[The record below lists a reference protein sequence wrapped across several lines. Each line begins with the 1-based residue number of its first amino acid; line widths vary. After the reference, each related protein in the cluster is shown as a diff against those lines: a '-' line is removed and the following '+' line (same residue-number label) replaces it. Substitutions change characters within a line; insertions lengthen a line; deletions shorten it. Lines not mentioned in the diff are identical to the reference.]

1 MSGLA
6 DFHLLRP
13 AWLLIALPA
22 LWLIWRSQA
31 ARTAGNQWAR
41 ACDPALLAA
50 MMQHRGTASRWP
62 RWLASMVTV
71 VLAIALSGPSWQRL
85 PTPVLQSD
93 AATVIVLDLSKSMD
107 ATDLQP
113 SRLARARFA
122 ALDVLDAL
130 PEGRIGVVSF
140 AGTAFT
146 VVPLTDDRE
155 TARHLINSLST
166 DVMPIQG
173 SNIAA
178 GLAQAGALLAN
189 TAVTDGRVVLLTDSS
204 PDSAARSQADAL
216 REPGHRLQAVGFG
229 TAAGAPVPT
238 ADGGWIKHSDGSIV
252 LASLDSGALASLAR
266 RGGGGYH
273 TLPAA
278 GLLGIAQQWS
288 ESPQSQRRSRDDL
301 TTDRWLDAG
310 QWLVWLLLPLC
321 ALGARRGWLAQMVLV
336 CGCLTAALTVPPSH
350 AAEAGLWRN
359 ADQQGKALLDAGKAE
374 QAQQAF
380 SSSAWR
386 GVAAFEAG
394 DFNAAAA
401 SFAESG
407 QADAQY
413 NRGNAL
419 ARGGD
424 LQAALEAYDAQL
436 AQQPEHADAK
446 HNREL
451 VQSLLDQQQ
460 QQSGEDGEPGDSDGE
475 QDQSPEQQQGQQQGD
490 SQDQQTPPDQ
500 DDAQQAQNQTGDP
513 SDQDASNNEP
523 QEQPGQQPDAQ
534 QQDQQQ
540 QAQSEPQPTDE
551 APNDPQQDSE
561 MAQAMSEKDRAEQQ
575 QQQALEQW
583 LRRVPDDPGGLLRRK
598 FAREQARRN
607 DTQDSEQAW

>member
-1 MSGLA
+1 MSALV

-22 LWLIWRSQA
+22 LWLIWRSKA
-31 ARTAGNQWAR
+31 ARTAGSQWVR

-50 MMQHRGTASRWP
+50 MMQHHGTVSRWP
-62 RWLASMVTV
+62 LWLASVATV
-71 VLAIALSGPSWQRL
+71 ILAIALAGPSWQRL

-130 PEGRIGVVSF
+130 PEGRVGVVSF

-166 DVMPIQG
+166 DVMPVQG

-189 TAVTDGRVVLLTDSS
+189 TAVSNGRVVLLTDSS
-204 PDSAARSQADAL
+204 PDTAARSQTDAL
-216 REPGHRLQAVGFG
+216 RESGHQLQAVGFG

-238 ADGGWIKHSDGSIV
+238 ADGGWIKRSDGSIV
-252 LASLDSGALASLAR
+252 LASLDNRALASLAQ
-266 RGGGGYH
+266 RGGGTYL

-278 GLLGIAQQWS
+278 GLLGVAQQWDDTQ
-288 ESPQSQRRSRDDL
+288 QSQRSSRDDL

-321 ALGARRGWLAQMVLV
+321 ALGARRGWLAQVVLV
-336 CGCLTAALTVPPSH
+336 CGCLSASLAIPPSH
-350 AAEAGLWRN
+350 AAEPSLWRN

-374 QAQQAF
+374 QARQAF

-386 GVAAFEAG
+386 GVAAYQAG
-394 DFNAAAA
+394 DYTAAAE
-401 SFAESG
+401 SFAEGSG
-407 QADAQY
+407 EDANY

-424 LQAALEAYDAQL
+424 LQAALEAYNAQL
-436 AQQPEHADAK
+436 EHQPDHSDAR
-446 HNREL
+446 HNRDL
-451 VQSLLDQQQ
+451 VQALLDQQQ

-475 QDQSPEQQQGQQQGD
+475 QEQSPEQQQGQQQGD

-500 DDAQQAQNQTGDP
+500 EDAQQAQNQAGDP
-513 SDQDASNNEP
+513 TDQDASNNEP
-523 QEQPGQQPDAQ
+523 QEQRGQQSDEQ
-534 QQDQQQ
+534 QQDQQ
-540 QAQSEPQPTDE
+540 QAQSEPQPSNE
-551 APNDPQQDSE
+551 APDDSQQNGE
-561 MAQAMSEKDRAEQQ
+561 MAQAMSDEDRAEQQ